1 MGGRVGYPAFRFVSR
16 ALPVWLAVAALT
28 ATVDVGQARDSD
40 LEQEL
45 QRELNSS
52 TRQEVLDRLWQEI
65 QKRSDD
71 SA

>member
-1 MGGRVGYPAFRFVSR
+1 
-16 ALPVWLAVAALT
+16 
-28 ATVDVGQARDSD
+28 
-40 LEQEL
+40 
-45 QRELNSS
+45 LNSS